1 MGLFSLFGGVSSPSP
16 PLRPRPNS
24 AQPTWS
30 CYTTNPSPLPL
41 SPLQRSELDYET
53 LLSLIET
60 KIQSRQARLQTIQ
73 LRERR
78 ATALTITWGLGAW
91 VVYVALWYFH
101 VFRQNA
107 VNGVPVIAG
116 PVV

>member
-1 MGLFSLFGGVSSPSP
+1 VQAPD
-16 PLRPRPNS
+16 
-24 AQPTWS
+24 
-30 CYTTNPSPLPL
+30 
-41 SPLQRSELDYET
+41 LDYET
-53 LLSLIET
+53 VLSQLEI

-78 ATALTITWGLGAW
+78 ATALTITWGLGIW

-107 VNGVPVIAG
+107 VNGVPVIGG

>member
-1 MGLFSLFGGVSSPSP
+1 
-16 PLRPRPNS
+16 
-24 AQPTWS
+24 
-30 CYTTNPSPLPL
+30 
-41 SPLQRSELDYET
+41 LQTPEPDYET
-53 LLSLIET
+53 LLSQLET

-101 VFRQNA
+101 IFKQNA
-107 VNGVPVIAG
+107 LNGVPVIGG